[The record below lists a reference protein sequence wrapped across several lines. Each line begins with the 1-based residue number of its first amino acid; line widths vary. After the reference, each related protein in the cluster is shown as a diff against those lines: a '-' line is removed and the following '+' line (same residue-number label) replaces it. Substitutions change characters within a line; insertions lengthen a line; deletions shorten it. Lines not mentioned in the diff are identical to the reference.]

1 MSNNTSNL
9 IKSIKKWLLKLIF
22 KSSNIYQIRNTFVTK
37 VKKRILSQKDD
48 TKDFLFHLSKL
59 GIRKGDTT
67 VVQSRW
73 NEFYNFKSKTNDI
86 VKAIIDLIGPDGNI
100 IMFAGSNFNLENPNF
115 DTLKTP
121 TNTGI
126 ICEIFRRNQGVRRS
140 IHYNSSVCA
149 LGEDAEDIIGDHFKS
164 YPA

>member
-1 MSNNTSNL
+1 M
-9 IKSIKKWLLKLIF
+9 
-22 KSSNIYQIRNTFVTK
+22 
-37 VKKRILSQKDD
+37 
-48 TKDFLFHLSKL
+48 FHLSKL

-121 TNTGI
+121 TNT
-126 ICEIFRRNQGVRRS
+126 E
-140 IHYNSSVCA
+140 
-149 LGEDAEDIIGDHFKS
+149 
-164 YPA
+164 